1 MNNAKIS
8 GILQIISGVFGL
20 IYTFSGI
27 LVAYLRGFFS
37 ASESSYLSSE
47 LYPIVFFF
55 LFFFLIMSSMAVIGG
70 LFALRK
76 QHWGWAF
83 TGAIFSV
90 MMLFPC
96 GIPALILII
105 QAKSEFGGNLA
116 TL

>member
-8 GILQIISGVFGL
+8 GILEIISGVFGI
-20 IYTFSGI
+20 IYTFSWI
-27 LVAYLRGFFS
+27 IVAYLRGFFS
-37 ASESSYLSSE
+37 FSESSYLSSE
-47 LYPIVFFF
+47 LFPIVFFF
-55 LFFFLIMSSMAVIGG
+55 LFFFIVASSMAVIGG

-83 TGAIFSV
+83 TGAIFSM
-90 MMLFPC
+90 MMLFLC

-105 QAKSEFGGNLA
+105 NAKSEFGGNLT